1 MYTMTDFSVLHDQ
14 RLILALAGGLA
25 VLLATFLV
33 YGAMWRPREDEEQ
46 GTRQPITGIGSF
58 FSWLIKVVPWVL
70 LLTFISTLAYTV
82 THVWMAAVHPP
93 NW

>member
-25 VLLATFLV
+25 VLLAALLT
-33 YGAMWRPREDEEQ
+33 YNSMWKPRSEEEHGAQ
-46 GTRQPITGIGSF
+46 QPITGIGSF
-58 FSWLIKVVPWVL
+58 FSWLVKVVPWVL
-70 LLTFISTLAYTV
+70 LLTFIATIAYTV
-82 THVWMAAVHPP
+82 THVWMAAAHPP